1 MESGTAMWIFLAA
14 GAVALFAFLSVGAW
28 AGAQSADRQTRDRY
42 ALLKTVAEQ
51 PGENAARVLEM
62 LRQED
67 EERRLKKLRDE
78 RKGWIDGGFVLIAV
92 GTGIG
97 LMLQILSDESRIWS
111 VGLIPFLLGV
121 ALVLIG
127 FLRERGKAESK

>member
-1 MESGTAMWIFLAA
+1 MWIFLAA